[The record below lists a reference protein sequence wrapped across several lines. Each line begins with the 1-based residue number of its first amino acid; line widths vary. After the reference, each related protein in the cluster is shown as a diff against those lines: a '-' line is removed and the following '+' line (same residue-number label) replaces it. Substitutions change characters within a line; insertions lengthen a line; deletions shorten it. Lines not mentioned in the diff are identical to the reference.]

1 MRMMIQKK
9 NSFHDAGHI
18 EHAARGGLK
27 ELKDETFERICVI
40 KLDSPPIYEGYL
52 EKHSQGNKFG
62 LYEDK
67 VIYTKMSP

>member
-1 MRMMIQKK
+1 
-9 NSFHDAGHI
+9 
-18 EHAARGGLK
+18 LK
-27 ELKDETFERICVI
+27 ELEDETFERIWVI

-52 EKHSQGNKFG
+52 EEHSQGNKFG